1 VSTATLPVW
10 PTERAGEALHA
21 VAVAADLAPRGAEL
35 GAAPGGA
42 NELGPWLTE
51 AGAWLGVEVDT
62 IATPYE
68 SVASTLAGMG
78 PSLVR
83 IPLDG
88 GAVGVLAVVRTERG
102 RATMIDVDLRE
113 TTVALDDIAR
123 RLCREAVGPVVTEVD
138 AIVARAGLRDRERAK
153 AADAMVG
160 ARLRGR
166 PIGGVYLVRRAAEAS
181 PRAHARDYRLVSR
194 VAMLAV
200 LHVLAQV
207 MWLGSWWAI
216 GRSIFGG
223 TVSAGWL
230 IGWGMLL
237 ASSQATRVAVQWL
250 TGRIGI
256 DLSALLA
263 QRLLAGTLRSD
274 PDILKRDGIGIAM
287 GRVIESAALQTHA
300 VQGGVGALLASV
312 EVVLAGVVLALG
324 AGGALH
330 VGLLALTIALGAFA
344 ARSYLHARRTWTAQR
359 IELTQDLSEAMV
371 GHATRLAQGDLDE
384 LADRD
389 DRALVRYL
397 VASRAVDR
405 AQWRLG
411 VLVPLGWPAF
421 AAFGLTPTLV
431 WGAPSAGAIA
441 AALGGILFAADALGR
456 LVEGAS
462 RLTDAAI
469 AWRSI
474 RGLFAA
480 AAARPD
486 VAPPSLALAPASTGA
501 PALSAR
507 ALGYRHPGRGAPVL
521 AGADLVVERGDRV
534 VLEGPS
540 GTGKS
545 TLASIIAGL
554 RRPDSGLVLA
564 SGLDR
569 ASVGAFGWRR
579 RVACAP
585 QFHDNHVFA
594 GPLLFN
600 LLMGRQWPPTP
611 QDVADAEQVCRE
623 LGLGPLI
630 DRMPGGLLQQ
640 VGETGWQLSHGERS
654 RVFLARALLQG
665 GDVVLLDESLAAL
678 DPENLAI
685 ALRCI
690 EARAPAAIVIAH
702 P

>member
-1 VSTATLPVW
+1 MSVALPLW
-10 PTERAGEALHA
+10 PIERAGEALNA
-21 VAVAADLAPRGAEL
+21 VATAADLAPRGAEL
-35 GAAPGGA
+35 GTAPAGTA
-42 NELGPWLTE
+42 ELGAWLVE
-51 AGAWLGVEVDT
+51 AGAWLGIEVETVSS
-62 IATPYE
+62 PYE
-68 SVASTLAGMG
+68 HVTKMLAGLG
-78 PSLVR
+78 ASLVR
-83 IPLDG
+83 LPAEDG
-88 GAVGVLAVVRTERG
+88 SVGVLAVVATRG
-102 RATMIDVDLRE
+102 SRMTVIDLDLHE
-113 TTVALDDIAR
+113 TTVAVSDVAAQ
-123 RLCREAVGPVVTEVD
+123 LCREAVAPVTSEVD
-138 AIVARAGLRDRERAK
+138 AIVERAGLRDRERSRAV
-153 AADAMVG
+153 DAMVG

-166 PIGGVYLVRRAAEAS
+166 PIGGAVIVRRAAEAS
-181 PRAHARDYRLVSR
+181 PRAHARDYKIVRRLASV
-194 VAMLAV
+194 AV
-200 LHVLAQV
+200 LHAVAQV

-216 GRSIFGG
+216 GRSVLGG
-223 TVSAGWL
+223 TVSSGWL

-237 ASSQATRVAVQWL
+237 ASSQATRVAVNWL

-263 QRLLAGTLRSD
+263 QRLLAGALRSD
-274 PDILKRDGIGIAM
+274 PDVLKRDGVGVAL
-287 GRVIESAALQTHA
+287 GRTLESTALQNHA
-300 VQGGVGALLASV
+300 VQGGVAALLASV
-312 EVVLAGVVLALG
+312 ELVLAGAVLALG

-330 VGLLALTIALGAFA
+330 VVLLLATIAFAAFA
-344 ARSYLHARRTWTAQR
+344 ARTYLHARRAWTAQR
-359 IELTQDLSEAMV
+359 LELTHDLSEAMV

-405 AQWRLG
+405 ANWRLG
-411 VLVPLGWPAF
+411 VLVPLGWPVL
-421 AAFGLTPTLV
+421 AAAGLAPTLLYN
-431 WGAPSAGAIA
+431 APSAGAIA
-441 AALGGILFAADALGR
+441 ASLGGVLFAADALAR
-456 LVEGAS
+456 LVDGAS

-474 RGLFAA
+474 ESLFTA

-486 VAPPSLALAPASTGA
+486 VAPPSLALAPTSQSA
-501 PALSAR
+501 PALAAR

-521 AGADLVVERGDRV
+521 AGTDLVIERGDRV
-534 VLEGPS
+534 LLEGPS

-545 TLASIIAGL
+545 TLAAIIAGL

-569 ASVGAFGWRR
+569 ASVGAYGWRR

-585 QFHDNHVFA
+585 QFHDNHIFT

-600 LLMGRQWPPTP
+600 LLMGRAWPPTQ
-611 QDVADAEQVCRE
+611 QDFVAAEQVCRD

-654 RVFLARALLQG
+654 RVFLARALLQE